1 MEKQQ
6 LKPLALVKA
15 GEKVRIVEI
24 QSGRE
29 MNSRLAAIGM
39 LPNVE
44 ITVINNGHPG
54 PFVVS
59 VRNSRMVLGRGMASH
74 IFVK

>member
-6 LKPLALVKA
+6 LRPLALVKA
-15 GEKVRIVEI
+15 GEKVRIIDI

-29 MNSRLAAIGM
+29 MKSRLAAIGM

-44 ITVINNGHPG
+44 VTVMNNGHPG
-54 PFVVS
+54 PFVVN
-59 VRNSRMVLGRGMASH
+59 VCNSRMVLGRGMAGR

>member
-6 LKPLALVKA
+6 HRSLATVSA
-15 GEKVRIVEI
+15 GEKVHIVEI

-29 MNSRLAAIGM
+29 MKSRLAAIGM

-54 PFVVS
+54 PFVVN
-59 VRNSRMVLGRGMASH
+59 VRNSRMVLGRGMASR